1 MAASATFRLE
11 SAERG
16 ALGFEDCHDIKADL
30 IAALGQ
36 A

>member
-16 ALGFEDCHDIKADL
+16 TLGFEDCHDINADL
-30 IAALGQ
+30 SAALGQ